1 MDNKKEP
8 MKILFVCTG
17 NTCRSA
23 MAAAMLNDI
32 AVKNDLNV
40 LIDSAGVFAEVGG
53 KAADE
58 AIAAMERRGI
68 DLSGHRTKPLTDELI
83 DMADVIL
90 VMTEAHKQLVES
102 VAKGKVHTLLEY
114 AGGEG
119 DISDPYGGD
128 AEEYERT
135 ASEIYDALVDIAEKL
150 PVEPEEYG
158 YADWS

>member
-32 AVKNDLNV
+32 AVKNDLDV
-40 LIDSAGVFAEVGG
+40 LIDSAGVFADVGG

-58 AIAAMERRGI
+58 AIAAMKRRGI
-68 DLSGHRTKPLTDELI
+68 DLEGHRTKPLTDELI

-90 VMTEAHKQLVES
+90 VMTEAHKQLIGS
-102 VAKGKVHTLLEY
+102 VAKGKVYTLTEY

-150 PVEPEEYG
+150 PVEPEK
-158 YADWS
+158 